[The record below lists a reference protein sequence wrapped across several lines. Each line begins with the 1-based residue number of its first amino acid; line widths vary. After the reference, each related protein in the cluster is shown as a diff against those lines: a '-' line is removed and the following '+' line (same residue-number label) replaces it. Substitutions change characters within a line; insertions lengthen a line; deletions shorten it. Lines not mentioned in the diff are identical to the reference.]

1 MPFVRVLRDK
11 HGYETTYLMHWFRD
25 AQPPRSSILYAFRTP
40 GGASVGLHALEP
52 ERQREIEEAYPG
64 IDFQWKALVK
74 NQQVVEVAPEPKWLR
89 KRRRTRRE
97 APVAP
102 NGPRPAPARAAG
114 GPTLLPPVPSVLEG
128 ETREAQIAF
137 LSEWYPRLRE
147 RVPKGTADPA
157 RQEALLALAERLNPA
172 AWTDADEIATGLPLA
187 AEALERLSKV
197 FARRRSSRR
206 GGRKAGSGPRAS
218 PAPPGRCP
226 PRDRPAGRRARQRS
240 PLPSPATS
248 PESSVGVRRRR

>member
-40 GGASVGLHALEP
+40 GGTGVGLHALEP

-74 NQQVVEVAPEPKWLR
+74 NQQVVEVAPELKWLR

-97 APVAP
+97 AAP
-102 NGPRPAPARAAG
+102 NGPRPAPGRAAG
-114 GPTLLPPVPSVLEG
+114 GPVSLPPVPSVLEG

-137 LSEWYPRLRE
+137 LTEWYPRLRE
-147 RVPKGTADPA
+147 RVQKGTADPA

-206 GGRKAGSGPRAS
+206 GGLKAGSGPRAS
-218 PAPPGRCP
+218 PDPPGAVPAERP
-226 PRDRPAGRRARQRS
+226 PGAPAVA
-240 PLPSPATS
+240 PAEPSD
-248 PESSVGVRRRR
+248 ES